1 MPKPTAMLKTKGN
14 SEENCPVKADGNAE
28 ESGCPIV
35 PEMLKPLEMLK
46 PIATIMELGPRAP
59 LAY

>member
-28 ESGCPIV
+28 ESGSPKV

-46 PIATIMELGPRAP
+46 PIATIMELPP
-59 LAY
+59 

>member
-14 SEENCPVKADGNAE
+14 SEENCPVEADGNAE
-28 ESGCPIV
+28 ASGSPKV

-46 PIATIMELGPRAP
+46 PIGTILELSP
-59 LAY
+59 